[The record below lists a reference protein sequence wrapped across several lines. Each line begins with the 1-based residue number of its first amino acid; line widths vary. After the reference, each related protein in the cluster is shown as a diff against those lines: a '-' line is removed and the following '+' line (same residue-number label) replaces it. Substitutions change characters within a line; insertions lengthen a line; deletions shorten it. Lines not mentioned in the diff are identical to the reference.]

1 MTDEQMRKRIKEID
15 TIRRNLADEKQEYL
29 DILSE
34 KERQLRCNKHEQFVG
49 KYFAITN
56 LPDNKHLYI
65 KAFKILSILDSPNE
79 DYAKCLVL
87 IDGCRSSIW
96 VEKGIC
102 NMTLGLWNNNVAR
115 LIPQTTDLKVIDYYH
130 EITEEKFEELWYQ
143 YFEWVDYN
151 NV

>member
-1 MTDEQMRKRIKEID
+1 MNDEQMRERIKEID
-15 TIRRNLADEKQEYL
+15 SIRSNLANEKQEYL

-34 KERQLRCNKHEQFVG
+34 KEKQLRCNQHEQFVG

-56 LPDNKHLYI
+56 LPNNKHSYI
-65 KAFKILSILDSPNE
+65 KAFKILSVLDSPNE

-87 IDGCRSSIW
+87 IDGCRNNIW

-115 LIPQTTDLKVIDYYH
+115 LISKKSDSKVIDYYH
-130 EITEEKFEELWYQ
+130 EITEEKFEEIWYQ
-143 YFEWVDYN
+143 YFEWVDYS